1 MTEATMTDTP
11 DAREF
16 QSRLERL
23 DALIRD
29 VEESADPA
37 AAARTREIVEALL
50 DLHGRGLDRIL
61 GHLEDAGAAGARILD
76 ACAGDD
82 VVSGL
87 LLLHDLHP
95 MDVETRV
102 RQALDRV
109 RPALRSHGGN
119 VELLGVRDGVVRLR
133 LEGNCQGC
141 PSSAATMKLTIE
153 DAVFAAAPEV
163 ASVEV
168 EGLANGPMTT
178 PDGRAL
184 VTLSVL

>member
-1 MTEATMTDTP
+1 MMETL

-16 QSRLERL
+16 QSRLQRL
-23 DALIRD
+23 DGLLSEAED
-29 VEESADPA
+29 FADPA
-37 AAARTREIVEALL
+37 AAARTREIVQAVL
-50 DLHGRGLDRIL
+50 DLHGTGLERLI
-61 GHLEDAGAAGARILD
+61 GHLVAAGEAGASILD

-95 MDVETRV
+95 MDLETRV
-102 RQALDRV
+102 LRALEQV

-119 VELLGVRDGVVRLR
+119 VELVAVSEGVVHLR
-133 LEGNCQGC
+133 LEGNCHGC
-141 PSSAATMKLTIE
+141 PSSAATMKMTIE
-153 DAVFAAAPEV
+153 EAIFANAPEV
-163 ASVEV
+163 TSIEV
-168 EGLANGPMTT
+168 QGLTNGQMTA

>member
-1 MTEATMTDTP
+1 MTEAL

-16 QSRLERL
+16 QSRLQRL
-23 DALIRD
+23 DALIRE
-29 VEESADPA
+29 VEDSADPA
-37 AAARTREIVEALL
+37 VAARTREIVQALL
-50 DLHGRGLDRIL
+50 DLHGTGLERML
-61 GHLEDAGAAGARILD
+61 GHIEAAGQAGAEALD
-76 ACAGDD
+76 ACGRDD

-102 RQALDRV
+102 GRALEQV

-119 VELLGVRDGVVRLR
+119 VELLGVRDGVVHLR
-133 LEGNCQGC
+133 LEGNCHGC
-141 PSSAATMKLTIE
+141 PSSAATMKMTIE
-153 DAVFAAAPEV
+153 DAIFANAPEV
-163 ASVEV
+163 ASIEV
-168 EGLANGPMTT
+168 QGLTNGQTTT